1 MRRCAVPRTVRW
13 VAWAWAALSALIM
26 PSAGLAMPQSGGGDE
41 GGESAP
47 VGVAR
52 SETLTVE
59 EAWERFSEPKTGY
72 FRMVGT
78 LAFGRG
84 LRFNNPYRLESQLGS
99 EPESISLTAMYIDLG
114 AAVAFG
120 KPNGIQHGGAL
131 HLSAS
136 LSGVSQQVLIPSYFA
151 AYRGPHRVMGYAR
164 LGPAFVLSPDPGAG
178 FELSAASGF
187 FVTAKIAVYA
197 ELIGNVFYGA
207 GTTEVRYGV
216 YPILS
221 GQLGILIDHEV
232 LP

>member
-1 MRRCAVPRTVRW
+1 M
-13 VAWAWAALSALIM
+13 AA
-26 PSAGLAMPQSGGGDE
+26 PPGEAGDG
-41 GGESAP
+41 
-47 VGVAR
+47 AR
-52 SETLTVE
+52 SETVSVE
-59 EAWERFSEPKTGY
+59 EAYKRFSEPKSGY
-72 FRMVGT
+72 FRMLGT

-84 LRFNNPYRLESQLGS
+84 LRFNNPYRLATQLGD
-99 EPESISLTAMYIDLG
+99 EPESLSLTAPYIDLG

-120 KPNGIQHGGAL
+120 SPDGIQHGGAL
-131 HLSAS
+131 HLSAA

-151 AYRGPHRVMGYAR
+151 VYRGPYRAMGYAR
-164 LGPAFVLSPDPGAG
+164 LGPAFILSPDPSAG
-178 FELSAASGF
+178 FELSAAGGF

-216 YPILS
+216 YPVLS